1 MNEVET
7 KTEESHGLA
16 VRHEDV
22 NTGIKVFNLLDE
34 KQLANAEVFLRRL
47 LLLIK
52 VELKV

>member
-22 NTGIKVFNLLDE
+22 NTGIKVFNLLNE
-34 KQLANAEVFLRRL
+34 KELANAEIFLKKIIATDKGGL
-47 LLLIK
+47 LC
-52 VELKV
+52 